1 MQPAYILFD
10 LDETLYPASSGLMK
24 EVGRRMTEY
33 VSGFLKVDPEKA
45 LSLRRELTRKYGTT
59 LKGLLVEYDLG
70 TAEEYLEYCHPTD
83 VNKYLSRDPE
93 LAQVLTALAVPK
105 SILTNSPLEHA
116 ERVLVYLQV
125 RNCFEHIFD
134 VRFNNLSGKPDPE
147 IYLKTLSTLKRD
159 PEEVLFIDDRLAYLL
174 PFQSM
179 RGQVLLVSANGR
191 EEAQSHRVP
200 VIGDIKELPDFLDRM
215 AAAE

>member
-10 LDETLYPASSGLMK
+10 LDETLYPASSGLLK
-24 EVGRRMTEY
+24 EIGRRMTEY

-59 LKGLLVEYDLG
+59 LKGLLVEYDL
-70 TAEEYLEYCHPTD
+70 ADADEYLEYCHPTE
-83 VNKYLSRDPE
+83 VGKYLSRDPE

-116 ERVLVYLQV
+116 ERVLAYLQV

-134 VRFNNLSGKPDPE
+134 IRFNNLSGKPYAE
-147 IYLKTLSTLKRD
+147 IYQKTLSTLKRD
-159 PEEVLFIDDRLAYLL
+159 PEEILFIDDRLAYLL
-174 PFQSM
+174 PFQLLG
-179 RGQVLLVSANGR
+179 GQVLLVSANGR
-191 EEAQSHRVP
+191 EEAQGHRVP
-200 VIGDIKELPDFLDRM
+200 VIGNIKELPDFLDRM

>member
-10 LDETLYPASSGLMK
+10 LDETLYPASSELLK

-70 TAEEYLEYCHPTD
+70 TADEYLEYCHPAPVD
-83 VNKYLSRDPE
+83 KYLSRDPE
-93 LAQVLTALAVPK
+93 LAKVLTDLAVPK

-116 ERVLVYLQV
+116 ERVLDYLQV

-134 VRFNNLSGKPDPE
+134 IRFNNFSGKPDPDT
-147 IYLKTLSTLKRD
+147 YRKTLSRLKRN

-174 PFQSM
+174 PFQSLG
-179 RGQVLLVSANGR
+179 GQVLLVSANGR
-191 EEAQSHRVP
+191 EEAQSYRIP
-200 VIGDIKELPDFLDRM
+200 AIGDIKELPDFLDRA

>member
-10 LDETLYPASSGLMK
+10 LDETLYPASSGLLK

-33 VSGFLKVDPEKA
+33 VSGFLEVDPEKA
-45 LSLRRELTRKYGTT
+45 LFLRRELTRKYGTT
-59 LKGLLVEYDLG
+59 LKGLLVEYGLG
-70 TAEEYLEYCHPTD
+70 NADEYLEYCHPAPVD
-83 VNKYLSRDPE
+83 KYLSRDPE
-93 LAQVLTALAVPK
+93 LAQVLTALALPK

-116 ERVLVYLQV
+116 ERVLDYLQV

-134 VRFNNLSGKPDPE
+134 IRFNNLSGKPDPE
-147 IYLKTLSTLKRD
+147 IYRKTLNVLKRD

-179 RGQVLLVSANGR
+179 RGQVLLVSANAR

-200 VIGDIKELPDFLDRM
+200 VIGDIKELPDFLEGI
-215 AAAE
+215 AAAG